1 METHGADSPA
11 VREEDASLLP
21 QLFKA
26 RRGRGRAIGRRTVPN
41 VDGTPGPG
49 VAGTMGGEAA
59 GRLGGVRGAEKEGE
73 GGVEEGG
80 EERGEES

>member
-1 METHGADSPA
+1 METHRADSPA

-21 QLFKA
+21 QFVKS
-26 RRGRGRAIGRRTVPN
+26 RRRRGRAIGRRMVPN

-49 VAGTMGGEAA
+49 VSGTIGGEAA
-59 GRLGGVRGAEKEGE
+59 GGLGGVRGGEE
-73 GGVEEGG
+73 GGEWGG